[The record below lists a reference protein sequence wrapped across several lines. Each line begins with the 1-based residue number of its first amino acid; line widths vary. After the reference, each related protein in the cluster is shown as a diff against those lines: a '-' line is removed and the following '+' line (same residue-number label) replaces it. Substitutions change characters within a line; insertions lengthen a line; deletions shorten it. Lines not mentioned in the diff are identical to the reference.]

1 MPIETRPVRMDCGH
15 DSLRSKSRFLGGLSI
30 LFLLACN
37 APAQT
42 VAPKS
47 SAAPSAKATT
57 ANGASKIDPAKEADI
72 RRLLEVAGAKA
83 LALQT
88 MNEMFKSIKPVLTNT
103 LPAGEYR
110 EKLVDAFFARFMAKA
125 DSNTLLD
132 LAVPE
137 YDKNF
142 TREEIRGLIQ
152 FYESPLGKK
161 AITVVPQL
169 MAELQTKGRKWGED
183 LGRQSML
190 EVLAEH
196 PEFEKQMEEAQKSAQ
211 DKN

>member
-1 MPIETRPVRMDCGH
+1 
-15 DSLRSKSRFLGGLSI
+15 
-30 LFLLACN
+30 
-37 APAQT
+37 
-42 VAPKS
+42 
-47 SAAPSAKATT
+47 
-57 ANGASKIDPAKEADI
+57 
-72 RRLLEVAGAKA
+72 
-83 LALQT
+83 
-88 MNEMFKSIKPVLTNT
+88 
-103 LPAGEYR
+103 
-110 EKLVDAFFARFMAKA
+110 MAKA

>member
-15 DSLRSKSRFLGGLSI
+15 DSLGSKSRFLGGLSI

-47 SAAPSAKATT
+47 SAAPPAKATT

-83 LALQT
+83 LAL
-88 MNEMFKSIKPVLTNT
+88 LTNT

-183 LGRQSML
+183 LGRSQC
-190 EVLAEH
+190 
-196 PEFEKQMEEAQKSAQ
+196 
-211 DKN
+211 

>member
-15 DSLRSKSRFLGGLSI
+15 DSLRSKSRFVCGLSI

-169 MAELQTKGRKWGED
+169 MAELQTKARKWGED